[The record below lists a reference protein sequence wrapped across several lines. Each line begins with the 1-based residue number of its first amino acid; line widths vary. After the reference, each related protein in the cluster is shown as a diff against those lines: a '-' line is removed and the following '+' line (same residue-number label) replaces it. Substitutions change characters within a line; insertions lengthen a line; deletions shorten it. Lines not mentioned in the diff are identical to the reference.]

1 MKTNAPA
8 LIALVALLCGVEFAS
23 GQDLGKPTSST
34 PYDRYLGPV
43 RTTMH
48 ELGSNH
54 PPMSQV
60 EQYVHIGRSFRYYMK
75 DPFVP
80 QTPAETEATRSGD
93 CKAKSLWV
101 AYKMDDNTL
110 RFVVGKARA
119 ESGMNH
125 AWLLW
130 KDVTGWW
137 ILDAT
142 KFNQPLDLSRLGPN
156 EFIPLY
162 SYTSH
167 GEFIHAAALARRKAL
182 EAKYGDHT

>member
-1 MKTNAPA
+1 MKTQTLLAITATVAISAMAPA
-8 LIALVALLCGVEFAS
+8 
-23 GQDLGKPTSST
+23 QDLGKPTSST

-43 RTTMH
+43 RSTMGA
-48 ELGSNH
+48 LGTNR
-54 PPMSQV
+54 PEMPLV
-60 EQYVHIGRSFRYYMK
+60 EQYVRTGRSFRYYMK
-75 DPFVP
+75 DPYVP
-80 QTPAETEATRSGD
+80 QTPAETEASHAGD

-101 AYKMDDNTL
+101 AYKMDDKTL

-130 KDVTGWW
+130 KNDNGWW

-142 KFNQPLDLSRLGPN
+142 KFSTPLDLDRLGPG
-156 EFIPLY
+156 EFVPLY
-162 SYTSH
+162 SYSDK
-167 GEFIHAAALARRKAL
+167 GEFVHAAAFARKRRP

>member
-1 MKTNAPA
+1 MKTHTLLV
-8 LIALVALLCGVEFAS
+8 LITILTLGAFAFA
-23 GQDLGKPTSST
+23 QDLGKPISST
-34 PYDRYLGPV
+34 PYDRYFGPV

-54 PPMSQV
+54 PPMSTV
-60 EQYVHIGRSFRYYMK
+60 EQYVRTGRSFRYYMR
-75 DPFVP
+75 DPYLP
-80 QTPAETEATRSGD
+80 QTPAETDATHAGD

-101 AYKMDDNTL
+101 ASKMDDQTL
-110 RFVVGKARA
+110 HFVVGKARA

-130 KDVTGWW
+130 KDTTGWW

-142 KFNQPLDLSRLGPN
+142 KFSAPLDLSRLGPD

-162 SYTSH
+162 SYTAH
-167 GEFIHAAALARRKAL
+167 GEFVHAAAFARKRQM
-182 EAKYGDHT
+182 EAKYGDHS

>member
-1 MKTNAPA
+1 MKTNTPS
-8 LIALVALLCGVEFAS
+8 LIALVALLCGVGFTSA
-23 GQDLGKPTSST
+23 QDLGRPVSST
-34 PYDRYLGPV
+34 PYDRYLGTV
-43 RTTMH
+43 RTIMH
-48 ELGSNH
+48 DLGSNH

-60 EQYVHIGRSFRYYMK
+60 EEYVRTGRSFRYYMK

-80 QTPAETEATRSGD
+80 QTPAETEQTRAGD

-101 AYKMDDNTL
+101 AYKMDDKSL

-142 KFNQPLDLSRLGPN
+142 KFSRPLDLSRLGPT

-167 GEFIHAAALARRKAL
+167 GEFIHAAALARRKGV